1 MNVLTFDIE
10 DWYIEKILN
19 GNRQEKY
26 AEYDRHL
33 SYILDLLDQFNLKGS
48 FFCTGKMATDF
59 PVVVRKINECGHEIG
74 CHSFRHTRLDKL
86 DKEKIREDTRIAIDS
101 LEQCVGQKVRS
112 YRAPFFS
119 IGDSNKWV
127 FEILV
132 ECGIERD
139 ASVFPAKRDYGGFA
153 QFKCKEPVL
162 INYDGIQIKEFPVST
177 ISLMGKNV
185 AYSGGGFFR
194 FFPLWLIRNHMLK
207 ADYAM
212 TYFHISDFVPD
223 YIEVKSRKVY
233 EDYYKESGTLINR
246 YKRFIKSNIG
256 KKHALMKLTQLFE
269 STSLVNL
276 EQADTMTNWS
286 EHSIKL

>member
-1 MNVLTFDIE
+1 MEVMSEIRSTNMLT
-10 DWYIEKILN
+10 
-19 GNRQEKY
+19 
-26 AEYDRHL
+26 
-33 SYILDLLDQFNLKGS
+33 
-48 FFCTGKMATDF
+48 
-59 PVVVRKINECGHEIG
+59 
-74 CHSFRHTRLDKL
+74 
-86 DKEKIREDTRIAIDS
+86 
-101 LEQCVGQKVRS
+101 
-112 YRAPFFS
+112 
-119 IGDSNKWV
+119 
-127 FEILV
+127 
-132 ECGIERD
+132 
-139 ASVFPAKRDYGGFA
+139 
-153 QFKCKEPVL
+153 
-162 INYDGIQIKEFPVST
+162 FPVST